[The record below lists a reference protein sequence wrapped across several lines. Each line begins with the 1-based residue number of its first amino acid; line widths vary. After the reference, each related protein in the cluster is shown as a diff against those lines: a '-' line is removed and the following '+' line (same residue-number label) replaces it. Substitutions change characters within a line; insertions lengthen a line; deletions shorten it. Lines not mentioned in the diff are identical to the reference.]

1 MTMAAGHRLLFSG
14 VFTTLDAATAQ
25 AFVAAVVSGQGLTT
39 IGAPLVR
46 TGANGMWA
54 CQPLEQGLI
63 VLRKVGNRL
72 RVAIDVDGPLDR
84 TAVKALVDSSFG
96 LTDPITVEDSTDF

>member
-25 AFVAAVVSGQGLTT
+25 AFVAALLASQGLTA

-46 TGANGMWA
+46 NGAQGIWA
-54 CQPLEQGLI
+54 CQPLEQGVIIARKIGDKVRI
-63 VLRKVGNRL
+63 V
-72 RVAIDVDGPLDR
+72 IDVDGPLDR
-84 TAVKALVDSSFG
+84 AAVKTLVDSSFG
-96 LTDPITVEDSTDF
+96 LVNPITVEDTTDL